1 VLGGQ
6 LASSSLRFLT
16 VRWSG
21 SSTASRVS
29 PTSLRVCLPC
39 PDVRHSGDPNDGKR
53 QSTAMALSFKQC
65 AATSSASAALHPCL
79 CAATSADERPP
90 APPSATRRSSASLS
104 RSSPKAGP
112 ASDLLRG
119 FPAELSVS
127 SLNPSGR
134 IPLGRRCRA
143 RRPPCVPLPVL
154 PLRRPRRP
162 QRLHR
167 RAGLPE
173 VLCSNAGAEI
183 VVART
188 GVALADVNFP
198 DADASMGTIQRRSS
212 AALHCRCSSSC
223 PRAADSR

>member
-1 VLGGQ
+1 MTESDSRQ
-6 LASSSLRFLT
+6 RWPSPSSS
-16 VRWSG
+16 
-21 SSTASRVS
+21 A
-29 PTSLRVCLPC
+29 
-39 PDVRHSGDPNDGKR
+39 
-53 QSTAMALSFKQC
+53 
-65 AATSSASAALHPCL
+65 
-79 CAATSADERPP
+79 PP
-90 APPSATRRSSASLS
+90 PRRRAPPSTPAFALLPPLTSALQPLPPPHGG
-104 RSSPKAGP
+104 RALRCRGPPPKAGLAP
-112 ASDLLRG
+112 DLLRG

-198 DADASMGTIQRRSS
+198 DSDASMGTIQRRSS
-212 AALHCRCSSSC
+212 AALHCSCSSSC